1 MARRRRLETLTGWS
15 MMWIICMFDIPV
27 RTRKEMRKA
36 TRFRNVLLD
45 EGFVMKQFSVY
56 IKPVKSLSAG
66 QTVTKRL
73 SRFIPDNSSV
83 SFLYITDKQYLMTEN
98 YLGKNYEE
106 NECFGLYR
114 PRFVGHPC
122 QWTCTIVERPVQQG
136 QH

>member
-1 MARRRRLETLTGWS
+1 
-15 MMWIICMFDIPV
+15 MWIICMFDIPV

-36 TRFRNVLLD
+36 MRFRNVLLD

-106 NECFGLYR
+106 NEEETR
-114 PRFVGHPC
+114 
-122 QWTCTIVERPVQQG
+122 EKNG
-136 QH
+136 QLLLF

>member
-1 MARRRRLETLTGWS
+1 

-66 QTVTKRL
+66 QTVTKML

-106 NECFGLYR
+106 NEEETR
-114 PRFVGHPC
+114 
-122 QWTCTIVERPVQQG
+122 EKNG
-136 QH
+136 QLLLF

>member
-1 MARRRRLETLTGWS
+1 

-73 SRFIPDNSSV
+73 SRFISDNSSV

-106 NECFGLYR
+106 NEEEAR
-114 PRFVGHPC
+114 EKK
-122 QWTCTIVERPVQQG
+122 WPVATVLMVWG
-136 QH
+136 KTFLSYNNTLKLFNFKVLCY

>member
-1 MARRRRLETLTGWS
+1 
-15 MMWIICMFDIPV
+15 MWIICMFDIPV

-106 NECFGLYR
+106 NEEEAR
-114 PRFVGHPC
+114 
-122 QWTCTIVERPVQQG
+122 EKNG
-136 QH
+136 QLLLF